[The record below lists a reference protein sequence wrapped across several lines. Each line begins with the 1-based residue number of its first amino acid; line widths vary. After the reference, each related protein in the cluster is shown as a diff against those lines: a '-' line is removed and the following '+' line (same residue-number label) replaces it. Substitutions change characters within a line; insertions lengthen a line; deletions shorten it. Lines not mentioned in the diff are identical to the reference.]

1 MLTIIE
7 LDGKQCE
14 NTSEFLTNAVPVG
27 IPTCLG
33 ST

>member
-7 LDGKQCE
+7 LDGKQYE
-14 NTSEFLTNAVPVG
+14 NTIEFLTNAVPVG